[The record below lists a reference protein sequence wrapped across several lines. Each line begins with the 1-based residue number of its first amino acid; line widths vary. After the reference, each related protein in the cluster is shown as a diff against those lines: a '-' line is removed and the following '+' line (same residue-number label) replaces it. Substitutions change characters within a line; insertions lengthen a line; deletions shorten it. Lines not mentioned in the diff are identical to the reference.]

1 VSDASDRDLERAFHD
16 VREADRRRAP
26 SFTRVM
32 AGRSMVRRPHS
43 LWPALATSV
52 VVVAAVMVLRIMPR
66 PSTPFEIRPGEMRV
80 PTDYLLELVT
90 VPRAGEIPRVGS
102 VDWFPLESST
112 SNRREQ

>member
-1 VSDASDRDLERAFHD
+1 MSDASNRDLERVFHD

-26 SFTRVM
+26 SFTKVM

-43 LWPALATSV
+43 LWPALVTSV

-66 PSTPFEIRPGEMRV
+66 PSAPFEIRPGEMRV

>member
-1 VSDASDRDLERAFHD
+1 VSEEADRDIERVFHD

-52 VVVAAVMVLRIMPR
+52 VVVAAVMVLRVMPR
-66 PSTPFEIRPGEMRV
+66 PSVPFEIRAGEMRV

-90 VPRAGEIPRVGS
+90 VPRAGEIPRVGA